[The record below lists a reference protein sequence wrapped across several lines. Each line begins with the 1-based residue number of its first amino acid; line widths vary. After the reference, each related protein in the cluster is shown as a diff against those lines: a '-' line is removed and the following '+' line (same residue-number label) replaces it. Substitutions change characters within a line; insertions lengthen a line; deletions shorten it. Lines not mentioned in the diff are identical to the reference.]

1 VKVATLA
8 RFPEVVV
15 MRGILCRRAIR
26 AVTLAAVIALLGA
39 AGTPAEAGRP
49 REPFLDIH
57 SAGRLA
63 PDGQS
68 VTVDLLWSCPLRW
81 TVVEA
86 VVVVSQ
92 PQASGQASVPLTC
105 IDQVMPVRVTVQS
118 SAGTFQLGDAQVNA
132 SVLIRRGHTQRVE
145 DAEVVD
151 LQPSVFV
158 DLADTARLES
168 GGGAV
173 VIDVT
178 VACPVGANGQPSSYV
193 NVSQGQA
200 SGAGNYVPVCDGTP
214 HTLSVTVPAVR
225 GVYQPGA
232 AQALTF
238 ADVEHRGCNCFSGFD
253 EGAVQIVT

>member
-1 VKVATLA
+1 MQAVLIRGLA
-8 RFPEVVV
+8 
-15 MRGILCRRAIR
+15 
-26 AVTLAAVIALLGA
+26 LAAVLALLA
-39 AGTPAEAGRP
+39 AAAVPAEAGRP

-57 SAGRLA
+57 SAARLA
-63 PDGQS
+63 PDGHS

-86 VVVVSQ
+86 IVTVSQ
-92 PQASGQASVPLTC
+92 PQASGQASVPLEC
-105 IDQVMPVRVTVQS
+105 IDQVLPVSVTVQS
-118 SAGTFQLGDAQVNA
+118 SGGAFELGDAQVNA
-132 SVLIRRGHTQRVE
+132 SVLIKRGHTQRVE

-158 DLADTARLES
+158 DLADTAQLES

-178 VACPVGANGQPSSYV
+178 VACPVGTTGQASSYV

-200 SGAGNYVPVCDGTP
+200 GGFANYVPICDGGR
-214 HTLSVTVPAVR
+214 HTLSVRVPAAR

-238 ADVEHRGCNCFSGFD
+238 ADVEYQGCNCFSGFD
-253 EGAVQIVT
+253 ESAVQVVT

>member
-1 VKVATLA
+1 MKG
-8 RFPEVVV
+8 VVS
-15 MRGILCRRAIR
+15 LHAIR

-39 AGTPAEAGRP
+39 AAMPAEAGRP

-63 PDGQS
+63 PDGRS
-68 VTVDLLWSCPLRW
+68 VTVELLWSCPLRW

-86 VVVVSQ
+86 AVVVSQ
-92 PQASGQASVPLTC
+92 AQASGQASVPLTC
-105 IDQVMPVRVTVQS
+105 NDQVLPVRVTVQS
-118 SAGTFQLGDAQVNA
+118 SAGEFQLGDAHVNA
-132 SVLIRRGHTQRVE
+132 SVLIKRGHTRRVE

-151 LQPSVFV
+151 LQPTVFV

-178 VACPVGANGQPSSYV
+178 VACPAGANGQPSSYV
-193 NVSQGQA
+193 NVSQSQA
-200 SGAGNYVPVCDGTP
+200 SGAGNYTPLCDGSP
-214 HTLSVTVPAVR
+214 HTLSVRVPAAR
-225 GVYQPGA
+225 GAYQPGA

-253 EGAVQIVT
+253 EGAVHIVT

>member
-1 VKVATLA
+1 MLKVSALVSGGSHMQGFVS
-8 RFPEVVV
+8 RH
-15 MRGILCRRAIR
+15 AIR
-26 AVTLAAVIALLGA
+26 AFVLAAVIGLLGV
-39 AGTPAEAGRP
+39 GGVPAEAGQRQ
-49 REPFLDIH
+49 PFLDIH
-57 SAGRLA
+57 SAARLA
-63 PDGQS
+63 PDGRS

-86 VVVVSQ
+86 IVAVSQ
-92 PQASGQASVPLTC
+92 PQASGQASVALEC
-105 IDQVMPVRVTVQS
+105 IDQVLPVTVTVPS
-118 SAGTFQLGDAQVNA
+118 SGGTFELGEAQVNA
-132 SVLIRRGHTQRVE
+132 SVLIKRGHTRRVE

-200 SGAGNYVPVCDGTP
+200 SGSGNYVPLCDGSR
-214 HTLSVTVPAVR
+214 HTLTVRIPVAR
-225 GVYQPGA
+225 GVYEPGA

-238 ADVEHRGCNCFSGFD
+238 ADVEHQGCNCFSGFD
-253 EGAVQIVT
+253 ESEVQIVT